1 MSFSGSSSHRG
12 GQPNMLIGLTEL
24 HLWETRQSSP
34 NCAPDDFAQLKIDHF
49 RVCGCFEINLVA

>member
-24 HLWETRQSSP
+24 HLWENQTELSKLRP
-34 NCAPDDFAQLKIDHF
+34 
-49 RVCGCFEINLVA
+49 